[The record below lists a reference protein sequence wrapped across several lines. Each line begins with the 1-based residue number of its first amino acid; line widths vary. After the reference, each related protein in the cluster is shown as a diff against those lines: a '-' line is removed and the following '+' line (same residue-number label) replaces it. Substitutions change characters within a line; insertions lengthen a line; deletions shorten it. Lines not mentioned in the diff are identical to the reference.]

1 LTLKPAWRAVMT
13 SRLESGQILAQDVR
27 QPVLMKGDLGL

>member
-1 LTLKPAWRAVMT
+1 LSLKPAWQAVMT
-13 SRLESGQILAQDVR
+13 GCLESGQILAQDVR